1 MKTRKSPG
9 WVFGMLL
16 AVATATLGFARDG
29 LNPPPTTDSSDA
41 TGAAALAQGISPA
54 SEPSRAAPSVPS
66 DAGNTSLSS
75 NTPLS
80 PGAQEIQSLTQA
92 GLDERV
98 ILVYVTN
105 FTGIFSLDPDN
116 IIYLRDLGVS
126 DPVINAM
133 ILHDRGR
140 ISSPRPPTASPA
152 SSLPV
157 PWKEA
162 LAASLHLSGDAAAHP
177 ATLATPR
184 EAPVEAQII
193 ANDEA
198 WAGGDLVLNEEY
210 FAPEQPEST
219 GPVRVPYAVKLNDP
233 IVILKLPTFRV
244 PYW

>member
-9 WVFGMLL
+9 WVFGMVLA
-16 AVATATLGFARDG
+16 AVAATPGFTRDS
-29 LNPPPTTDSSDA
+29 LNPPPTTVSSDA
-41 TGAAALAQGISPA
+41 TGAAALAQGIGPA
-54 SEPSRAAPSVPS
+54 SESSPAALPVPGN
-66 DAGNTSLSS
+66 AGDKSLSS

-80 PGAQEIQSLTQA
+80 PGSQEIQSLTQA

-98 ILVYVTN
+98 ILVYITN
-105 FTGIFSLDPDN
+105 FTGIFGLDPDS
-116 IIYLRDLGVS
+116 IIYLKDLGVS
-126 DPVINAM
+126 APVINAM

-140 ISSPRPPTASPA
+140 ISNPRPPTVSPA

-157 PWKEA
+157 PWKAA
-162 LAASLHLSGDAAAHP
+162 LAASLHLNGDAAAQPTTP
-177 ATLATPR
+177 ATPLG
-184 EAPVEAQII
+184 APVEAQVI

-210 FAPEQPEST
+210 FAPEQPADT

-233 IVILKLPTFRV
+233 IIILKLPTFRV